1 MWNCMH
7 TMPKDIYLLIW
18 TKLEA
23 VGPFSFGM
31 NIWLNILFV
40 ELFDSISNASWSV
53 RLDLPALFFLVCTC
67 SFIISY
73 SRILRLDFSLCLAD
87 TFLPWYTRTQPNKK
101 KCCCSIMFVYASML
115 VQKPILYAFIYST
128 YTQAYCILFGFVSWL
143 LVCTEPLFYDHQQP
157 LSVFTFSIYF

>member
-1 MWNCMH
+1 MH

-53 RLDLPALFFLVCTC
+53 RLNLPALFFWCVHAVLLYLKAESCDLTSVCVWLTLFYHDTHAHNQTKRNVVVQSC
-67 SFIISY
+67 LCMRRCWCKNQFYMLSY
-73 SRILRLDFSLCLAD
+73 
-87 TFLPWYTRTQPNKK
+87 
-101 KCCCSIMFVYASML
+101 
-115 VQKPILYAFIYST
+115 T
-128 YTQAYCILFGFVSWL
+128 YTQAYCILYGFVSWL

>member
-1 MWNCMH
+1 MH

-53 RLDLPALFFLVCTC
+53 RLNLPACFFWCVHAVLLYLIAESCDLTSVCVWLTLF
-67 SFIISY
+67 
-73 SRILRLDFSLCLAD
+73 RHD
-87 TFLPWYTRTQPNKK
+87 THLYTRTHQNKK

-115 VQKPILYAFIYST
+115 VQKPILYAFIYIHSSVL
-128 YTQAYCILFGFVSWL
+128 YIVWLCIVIACLYRALILWSSA
-143 LVCTEPLFYDHQQP
+143 TA
-157 LSVFTFSIYF
+157 FSIYFFHLFLN